1 MVSNK
6 IILTLLGG
14 LTTVLISSCGF
25 SLGEENTWDVTQ
37 PIETGVTVEATGLVK
52 VVPDAVQF
60 NFSVF
65 AIDASSSGALKRAN
79 ELASQAREALDK
91 ANVDKDEIATQSIN
105 IYPEYS
111 YSQDGVQN
119 LVGFRATQSFAVTL
133 RETTSA
139 GEVVDA
145 VVASVGT
152 DLSIDTLAP
161 ILINS
166 KDAAEQARENA
177 VKIAK
182 DKAEDYAD
190 LLGVDLGNVISV
202 REFATS
208 GATPQPWLRADLAVG
223 ESSKTVVDFGTQE
236 VSVTVEARWAFA
248 NGN

>member
-1 MVSNK
+1 MTKFKKTVA
-6 IILTLLGG
+6 LLGSFI
-14 LTTVLISSCGF
+14 LLASCGF

-37 PIETGVTVEATGLVK
+37 PIETGVTVEATGSVK

-65 AIDASSSGALKRAN
+65 AVNSTSSSALERAIG
-79 ELASQAREALDK
+79 LASQAREALEK
-91 ANVDKDEIATQSIN
+91 AKIDKDDIATQSVS

-111 YSQDGVQN
+111 YSQDGKQN
-119 LVGFRATQSFAVTL
+119 LIGFRATQSFAVTL
-133 RETTSA
+133 RDTTSA

-152 DLSIDTLAP
+152 DLSIDALSP
-161 ILINS
+161 ILIDS
-166 KDAAEQARENA
+166 KEAAEQARESA
-177 VKIAK
+177 IKLAK
-182 DKAEDYAD
+182 KKAEDYAD

-208 GATPQPWLRADLAVG
+208 GTTPQPWLRADLAME
-223 ESSKTVVDFGTQE
+223 ESSKTVVDLGTQE

-248 NGN
+248 SGD

>member
-1 MVSNK
+1 MPNFKLAIVFVGSFSM
-6 IILTLLGG
+6 LA
-14 LTTVLISSCGF
+14 SCGF

-133 RETTSA
+133 RDATSA

-177 VKIAK
+177 IKIAK

-208 GATPQPWLRADLAVG
+208 GATPQPWVRADLAVG
-223 ESSKTVVDFGTQE
+223 ESSKTVVDLGTQE

>member
-1 MVSNK
+1 MPNFKLAIVFVGSFS
-6 IILTLLGG
+6 LLA
-14 LTTVLISSCGF
+14 SCGF

-52 VVPDAVQF
+52 VLPDAVQF

-133 RETTSA
+133 RDTTSA

-161 ILINS
+161 ILIDS
-166 KDAAEQARENA
+166 KDAAEQARKNA

-208 GATPQPWLRADLAVG
+208 GAIPQPWLRADLAVG
-223 ESSKTVVDFGTQE
+223 ESSKTVVDLGTQE

>member
-1 MVSNK
+1 MPNFK
-6 IILTLLGG
+6 LAILFVGSFSLLA
-14 LTTVLISSCGF
+14 SCGF

-133 RETTSA
+133 RDTTSA

-177 VKIAK
+177 IKIAK

-208 GATPQPWLRADLAVG
+208 GAIPQPWLRADLAVG
-223 ESSKTVVDFGTQE
+223 ESSKTVVDLGTQE

-248 NGN
+248 NGD

>member
-1 MVSNK
+1 MPNFK
-6 IILTLLGG
+6 LAILFVGSFSLLA
-14 LTTVLISSCGF
+14 SCGF

-105 IYPEYS
+105 IYSEYS
-111 YSQDGVQN
+111 YSQDGVQK

-133 RETTSA
+133 RDTTSA

-152 DLSIDTLAP
+152 DLSIDILAP

-177 VKIAK
+177 IKIAK

-208 GATPQPWLRADLAVG
+208 GAIPQPWLRADLAVG
-223 ESSKTVVDFGTQE
+223 ESSKTVVDLGTQE

>member
-1 MVSNK
+1 MPNFKLAVLFVGSFS
-6 IILTLLGG
+6 LLA
-14 LTTVLISSCGF
+14 SCGF

-79 ELASQAREALDK
+79 ELVSQAREALDK

-133 RETTSA
+133 RDTTSA

-161 ILINS
+161 ILIDS
-166 KDAAEQARENA
+166 KDAAEQARKNA

-208 GATPQPWLRADLAVG
+208 GAIPQPWLRADLAVG
-223 ESSKTVVDFGTQE
+223 ESSKTVVDLGTQE

>member
-1 MVSNK
+1 MPIFRLAIALVGSFS
-6 IILTLLGG
+6 LLA
-14 LTTVLISSCGF
+14 SCGF

-65 AIDASSSGALKRAN
+65 AIDTSSSGALKRAN

-91 ANVDKDEIATQSIN
+91 ANVDKDEIATQGIN

-133 RETTSA
+133 RDTTNA

-152 DLSIDTLAP
+152 DLSIDMLAP
-161 ILINS
+161 ILIDS

-177 VKIAK
+177 IKLAK
-182 DKAEDYAD
+182 KKAEDYAD
-190 LLGVDLGNVISV
+190 LLGVDLGSVISV

-223 ESSKTVVDFGTQE
+223 ESSKTVVDLGTQE
-236 VSVTVEARWAFA
+236 VSVTIEARWAFA
-248 NGN
+248 NGD

>member
-79 ELASQAREALDK
+79 ELASQAREALDN

-133 RETTSA
+133 RDTTSA
-139 GEVVDA
+139 GKEVDA

-177 VKIAK
+177 IKLAK

-208 GATPQPWLRADLAVG
+208 GAIPEPWLRADLAVG
-223 ESSKTVVDFGTQE
+223 ESSKTVVDLGTQE

>member
-1 MVSNK
+1 MTSFK
-6 IILTLLGG
+6 KAIGFIGACSLMA
-14 LTTVLISSCGF
+14 SCGF

-37 PIETGVTVEATGLVK
+37 PIETGVTVEATGSVK

-65 AIDASSSGALKRAN
+65 AIDTTSSSALERATG
-79 ELASQAREALDK
+79 LASQAREALEK
-91 ANVDKDEIATQSIN
+91 AKIDKDDIATQSVS

-111 YSQDGVQN
+111 YSQDGKQN
-119 LVGFRATQSFAVTL
+119 LIGFRATQLFAVTL
-133 RETTSA
+133 RNTTSA

-152 DLSIDTLAP
+152 DLSINTLSP
-161 ILINS
+161 ILIDS
-166 KDAAEQARENA
+166 KDAAGQARESA
-177 VKIAK
+177 IKLAK
-182 DKAEDYAD
+182 KKAEDYAD

-208 GATPQPWLRADLAVG
+208 GATPQPWLSADLAVG
-223 ESSKTVVDFGTQE
+223 ESSKTVVDLGTQE

-248 NGN
+248 SGN

>member
-1 MVSNK
+1 MPIFRLAIALVGSFS
-6 IILTLLGG
+6 LLA
-14 LTTVLISSCGF
+14 SCGF
-25 SLGEENTWDVTQ
+25 SVGEENTWDVTQ

-65 AIDASSSGALKRAN
+65 AIDVSSSGALKRAN
-79 ELASQAREALDK
+79 ELAIQAREALDNAK
-91 ANVDKDEIATQSIN
+91 VDKDEIATQSIN

-133 RETTSA
+133 RDTTNA

-152 DLSIDTLAP
+152 DLSIDMLAP
-161 ILINS
+161 ILIDS

-177 VKIAK
+177 IKLAK
-182 DKAEDYAD
+182 KKAEDYAD

-223 ESSKTVVDFGTQE
+223 ESSKTVVDLGTQE
-236 VSVTVEARWAFA
+236 VSVTIEARWAFA
-248 NGN
+248 NGD

>member
-1 MVSNK
+1 MPNFKLAIVFVGSFS
-6 IILTLLGG
+6 LLA
-14 LTTVLISSCGF
+14 SCGF

-133 RETTSA
+133 RDTTSA

-145 VVASVGT
+145 VVASAGT

-177 VKIAK
+177 IKIAK
-182 DKAEDYAD
+182 DKAEDYAE

-223 ESSKTVVDFGTQE
+223 ESSKTVVDLGTQE

>member
-1 MVSNK
+1 MPNFKLAIVFVGSFS
-6 IILTLLGG
+6 LLA
-14 LTTVLISSCGF
+14 SCGF

-79 ELASQAREALDK
+79 ELASQAREALDN

-133 RETTSA
+133 RDTTSA

-177 VKIAK
+177 IKIAK

-208 GATPQPWLRADLAVG
+208 GVTPQPWLRADLAVG
-223 ESSKTVVDFGTQE
+223 ESSKTVVDLGTQE

-248 NGN
+248 NGD

>member
-1 MVSNK
+1 MPNFKLAIVFVGSFS
-6 IILTLLGG
+6 LLA
-14 LTTVLISSCGF
+14 SCGF

-52 VVPDAVQF
+52 VLPDAVQF

-79 ELASQAREALDK
+79 ELASQAREALDN

-133 RETTSA
+133 RDTTSA

-177 VKIAK
+177 IKIAK

-223 ESSKTVVDFGTQE
+223 ESSKTVVDLGTQE

>member
-1 MVSNK
+1 MPIFRLAIALVGSFS
-6 IILTLLGG
+6 LLA
-14 LTTVLISSCGF
+14 SCGF
-25 SLGEENTWDVTQ
+25 SVGEENTWDVTQ

-52 VVPDAVQF
+52 VVPGAVQF

-65 AIDASSSGALKRAN
+65 AIDVSSSGALKRAN
-79 ELASQAREALDK
+79 ELASQAREALDNAK
-91 ANVDKDEIATQSIN
+91 VDKDEIATQSIN

-133 RETTSA
+133 RDTTNA

-152 DLSIDTLAP
+152 DLSIDMLAP
-161 ILINS
+161 ILIDS

-177 VKIAK
+177 IKLAK
-182 DKAEDYAD
+182 KKAEDYAD
-190 LLGVDLGNVISV
+190 LLGVDLGGVISV

-223 ESSKTVVDFGTQE
+223 ESSKTVVDLGTQE
-236 VSVTVEARWAFA
+236 VSVTIEARWAFA
-248 NGN
+248 NGD

>member
-1 MVSNK
+1 MPNFK
-6 IILTLLGG
+6 LAILFVGSFSLLA
-14 LTTVLISSCGF
+14 SCGF

-79 ELASQAREALDK
+79 ELASQAREALDN

-133 RETTSA
+133 RDTTSA

-177 VKIAK
+177 IKIAK

-223 ESSKTVVDFGTQE
+223 ESSKTVVDLGTQE

>member
-105 IYPEYS
+105 IYTEYS

-133 RETTSA
+133 RDTTSA

-161 ILINS
+161 I
-166 KDAAEQARENA
+166 
-177 VKIAK
+177 
-182 DKAEDYAD
+182 
-190 LLGVDLGNVISV
+190 
-202 REFATS
+202 
-208 GATPQPWLRADLAVG
+208 
-223 ESSKTVVDFGTQE
+223 
-236 VSVTVEARWAFA
+236 
-248 NGN
+248 

>member
-1 MVSNK
+1 MPNFK
-6 IILTLLGG
+6 LAILFVGSFSLLA
-14 LTTVLISSCGF
+14 SCGF

-52 VVPDAVQF
+52 VLPDAVQF

-133 RETTSA
+133 RDTTSA

-145 VVASVGT
+145 VVASAGT

-161 ILINS
+161 ILIDS
-166 KDAAEQARENA
+166 KDAAEQARKNA

-208 GATPQPWLRADLAVG
+208 GAIPQPWLRADLAVG
-223 ESSKTVVDFGTQE
+223 ESSKTVVDLGTQE

>member
-1 MVSNK
+1 MPNFKLAIVFVGSFS
-6 IILTLLGG
+6 LLA
-14 LTTVLISSCGF
+14 SCGF

-79 ELASQAREALDK
+79 ELASQAREALDN

-133 RETTSA
+133 RDTTSA

-177 VKIAK
+177 IKIAK
-182 DKAEDYAD
+182 DKAEDYAE

-223 ESSKTVVDFGTQE
+223 ESSKTVVDLGTQE

>member
-1 MVSNK
+1 MPNFK
-6 IILTLLGG
+6 LAILFVGSFSLLA
-14 LTTVLISSCGF
+14 SCGF

-79 ELASQAREALDK
+79 ELASQAREALEK

-177 VKIAK
+177 IKLAK

-208 GATPQPWLRADLAVG
+208 GAIPQPWLRADLAVG
-223 ESSKTVVDFGTQE
+223 ESSKTVVDLGTQE

>member
-1 MVSNK
+1 MPNFKLAIVFVGSFSM
-6 IILTLLGG
+6 LA
-14 LTTVLISSCGF
+14 SCGF

-133 RETTSA
+133 RDTTSA

-177 VKIAK
+177 IKIAK

-223 ESSKTVVDFGTQE
+223 ESSKTVVDLGTQE

>member
-1 MVSNK
+1 MPNFKLAIVFVGSFS
-6 IILTLLGG
+6 LLA
-14 LTTVLISSCGF
+14 SCGF

-133 RETTSA
+133 RDTTSA

-145 VVASVGT
+145 VVASAGT

-161 ILINS
+161 ILIDS

-208 GATPQPWLRADLAVG
+208 GAIPQPWLRADLAVG
-223 ESSKTVVDFGTQE
+223 ESSKTVVDLGTQE

>member
-1 MVSNK
+1 MPNFKLAIVFVGSFS
-6 IILTLLGG
+6 LLA
-14 LTTVLISSCGF
+14 SCGF

-133 RETTSA
+133 RDTTSA

-161 ILINS
+161 ILIDS

-177 VKIAK
+177 IKIAK

-208 GATPQPWLRADLAVG
+208 GVTPQPWLRADLAVG
-223 ESSKTVVDFGTQE
+223 ESSKTVVDLGTQE

>member
-1 MVSNK
+1 MPNFKLAIVFVGSFS
-6 IILTLLGG
+6 LLA
-14 LTTVLISSCGF
+14 SCGF

-79 ELASQAREALDK
+79 ELASQAREALDN

-133 RETTSA
+133 RDTTSA

-177 VKIAK
+177 IKIAK

-223 ESSKTVVDFGTQE
+223 ESSKTVVDLGTQE

>member
-1 MVSNK
+1 MPNFKLAIVFVGSFS
-6 IILTLLGG
+6 LLA
-14 LTTVLISSCGF
+14 SCGF

-133 RETTSA
+133 RDTTSA

-177 VKIAK
+177 IKIAK

-223 ESSKTVVDFGTQE
+223 ESSKTVVDLGTQE

>member
-1 MVSNK
+1 MPIFRLAIALVGSFS
-6 IILTLLGG
+6 LLA
-14 LTTVLISSCGF
+14 SCGF

-65 AIDASSSGALKRAN
+65 AIDVSTSGALKRAN
-79 ELASQAREALDK
+79 ELAIQAREALDNAK
-91 ANVDKDEIATQSIN
+91 VDKDEIATQSIN

-133 RETTSA
+133 RDTTSA

-177 VKIAK
+177 IKTAK

-208 GATPQPWLRADLAVG
+208 GATPQPWLRADLAVA
-223 ESSKTVVDFGTQE
+223 ESSKTVVDLGTQE

-248 NGN
+248 NGD

>member
-1 MVSNK
+1 MSNFK
-6 IILTLLGG
+6 LAILFVGSFSLLA
-14 LTTVLISSCGF
+14 SCGF

-133 RETTSA
+133 RDTTSA

-177 VKIAK
+177 IKIAK
-182 DKAEDYAD
+182 DKAEDYAE

-208 GATPQPWLRADLAVG
+208 GAIPEPWLRADLAVG
-223 ESSKTVVDFGTQE
+223 ESSKTVVDLGTQE

>member
-1 MVSNK
+1 MPNFKLAIVFVGSFSM
-6 IILTLLGG
+6 LA
-14 LTTVLISSCGF
+14 SCGF

-65 AIDASSSGALKRAN
+65 AIDASSGGALKRAN
-79 ELASQAREALDK
+79 ELASQAREALDN

-133 RETTSA
+133 RDTTSA

-177 VKIAK
+177 IKIAK

-223 ESSKTVVDFGTQE
+223 ESSKTVVDLGTQE

>member
-1 MVSNK
+1 MPNFKLAIVFVGSFS
-6 IILTLLGG
+6 LLA
-14 LTTVLISSCGF
+14 SCGF

-133 RETTSA
+133 RDTTSA

-145 VVASVGT
+145 VVTSVGT

-177 VKIAK
+177 IKIAK

-208 GATPQPWLRADLAVG
+208 GAIPQPWLRADLAVG
-223 ESSKTVVDFGTQE
+223 ESSKTVVDLGTQE

>member
-1 MVSNK
+1 MPNFKLAIVFVGSFS
-6 IILTLLGG
+6 LLA
-14 LTTVLISSCGF
+14 SCGF

-133 RETTSA
+133 RDTTSA

-145 VVASVGT
+145 VVASAGT

-177 VKIAK
+177 IKLAK

-208 GATPQPWLRADLAVG
+208 GAIPEPWLRADLAVG
-223 ESSKTVVDFGTQE
+223 ESSKTVVDLGTQE

>member
-1 MVSNK
+1 MPNFKLAIVFVGSFSM
-6 IILTLLGG
+6 LA
-14 LTTVLISSCGF
+14 SCGF

-133 RETTSA
+133 RDTTSA

-177 VKIAK
+177 IKIAK

-208 GATPQPWLRADLAVG
+208 GVTPQPGLRADLAVG
-223 ESSKTVVDFGTQE
+223 ESSKTVVDLGTQE

>member
-1 MVSNK
+1 MPIFRLAIALVGSFS
-6 IILTLLGG
+6 LLA
-14 LTTVLISSCGF
+14 SCGF

-65 AIDASSSGALKRAN
+65 AIDTSSSGALKRAN

-133 RETTSA
+133 RDTTSA

-177 VKIAK
+177 IKIAK

-223 ESSKTVVDFGTQE
+223 ESSKTVVDLGTQE

-248 NGN
+248 NGD

>member
-1 MVSNK
+1 MPIFRLAIALVGSFS
-6 IILTLLGG
+6 LLA
-14 LTTVLISSCGF
+14 SCGF
-25 SLGEENTWDVTQ
+25 SVGEENTWDVTQ

-65 AIDASSSGALKRAN
+65 AIDVSSSGALKRAN
-79 ELASQAREALDK
+79 ELASQAREALDN

-133 RETTSA
+133 RDTTNA

-152 DLSIDTLAP
+152 DLSIDMLAP
-161 ILINS
+161 ILIDS

-177 VKIAK
+177 IKLAK
-182 DKAEDYAD
+182 KKAEDYAD
-190 LLGVDLGNVISV
+190 LLGVDLGGVISV

-223 ESSKTVVDFGTQE
+223 ESSKTVVDLGTQE
-236 VSVTVEARWAFA
+236 VSVTIEARWAFA
-248 NGN
+248 NGD

>member
-1 MVSNK
+1 MPNFKLAIVFVGSFSM
-6 IILTLLGG
+6 LA
-14 LTTVLISSCGF
+14 SCGF

-133 RETTSA
+133 RDTTSA

-177 VKIAK
+177 IKIAK

-208 GATPQPWLRADLAVG
+208 GVTPQPWLRADLAVG
-223 ESSKTVVDFGTQE
+223 ESSKTVVDLGTQE